1 MGLRYE
7 SMADMPAGMRQ
18 KYEKKM
24 AVRFF
29 SPKGDGDPY
38 EKKKRQNKYHAEQA
52 AVPLKNGKTLVFD
65 SRKEMRRFLELQELQ
80 KAGEIRNLRLQ
91 VDFTLQ
97 EGFTTPDGERVR
109 AIRYRADFTYDE
121 RDHDRE
127 EVAAD
132 CGFPCE
138 AWNNGIIED
147 VKGKKTKEYLMKR
160 KMMQEVYGIK
170 IREV

>member
-18 KYEKKM
+18 KYASKMVGKMRNAGDGVPYEEKK
-24 AVRFF
+24 R
-29 SPKGDGDPY
+29 K
-38 EKKKRQNKYHAEQA
+38 NKYHAEQA
-52 AVPLKNGKTLVFD
+52 AVPLRNGKTLVFD

-97 EGFTTPDGERVR
+97 EGFTTLDGERVR

-138 AWNNGIIED
+138 AWNNGIVED
-147 VKGKKTKEYLMKR
+147 VKGKKTKEYIMKR
-160 KMMQEVYGIK
+160 KMMQEVYGVT

>member
-29 SPKGDGDPY
+29 SPNEQRPS

-97 EGFTTPDGERVR
+97 EGFTTTDGERVR
-109 AIRYRADFTYDE
+109 AIKYRADFVYDE

-138 AWNNGIIED
+138 AWTNGIVED
-147 VKGKKTKEYLMKR
+147 VKGKKTKEYIMKR
-160 KMMQEVYGIK
+160 KMMQEVYGIT

>member
-29 SPKGDGDPY
+29 SPKGDGVPY

-97 EGFTTPDGERVR
+97 ESFTTTDGERVR

-127 EVAAD
+127 ETAAD

-138 AWNNGIIED
+138 AWNNGIVED
-147 VKGKKTKEYLMKR
+147 VKGKKTKEYIMKR
-160 KMMQEVYGIK
+160 KMMQEVYGIT